1 MWTHPSTLT
10 APILPLE
17 GLPRP
22 TASPRGNVPLES
34 YEATEL
40 TEVNE
45 TDNGS
50 VAREASVTMPDG
62 VELFYRA
69 WLPQEPAEKAVFL
82 LHRGHEH
89 SARLTEVAGSLL
101 APDTAVFAWDARGH
115 GRSPGRRGYAPSFAQ
130 LVRDLDAFVHKVTRF
145 HGIALENT
153 VVVGQSVGAVT
164 AAAWVHDFAPPIRS
178 LALVTPA
185 LRIKLYVPFAMP
197 ALRLWNWLRRG
208 EPTFLKSYVKAR
220 FLTHDPQEQTAY
232 REDPL
237 ITRDISLS
245 VLLGLYDAGTRL
257 LEDAAAIRVP
267 TLLLAGGR
275 DHVVRLDA
283 QQTLFDQLGS
293 STKQMRV
300 FENGY
305 HDLFHEKDRREVLAA
320 LGSFVRDSFV
330 QDPPREDLVRADC
343 FGHTRR
349 EIEDLLEPLPLTS
362 WKGLAARCARG
373 ALQTIGRLSHGIQL
387 GWKTGFDSGQ
397 SLDYVYQNRAR
408 GFSFLGRWIDR
419 WYLDSIGWRG
429 IRQRKV
435 MLETTLRNVIARW
448 QSAGQAVH
456 VMDIAAGPGRYVL
469 DVLGTLPPEGL
480 SALLRDASPAN
491 AETGRK
497 LAKTKGLPQVTFDVA
512 DAFDRQS
519 LASVRPR
526 PNIAIASGLYELYPA
541 NDRVLESLRGIADAL
556 GEGGFLIY
564 TNQPWHP
571 QLETIARTL
580 TNRDGAPWVMR
591 RRTQEEMDDLVRAA
605 GFDKVA
611 MEIDDFGI
619 FTVSLAR
626 IGRVA

>member
-1 MWTHPSTLT
+1 M
-10 APILPLE
+10 
-17 GLPRP
+17 G
-22 TASPRGNVPLES
+22 
-34 YEATEL
+34 
-40 TEVNE
+40 
-45 TDNGS
+45 
-50 VAREASVTMPDG
+50 DG

-69 WLPQEPAEKAVFL
+69 WLPPGRATKAVFV

-89 SARLTEVAGSLL
+89 SGRLSEVADSLL

-115 GRSPGRRGYAPSFAQ
+115 GRSPGRRGYTPSFTQ
-130 LVRDLDAFVHKVTRF
+130 LVRDLDSFVHTVTES
-145 HGIALENT
+145 HGICLEDT

-178 LALVTPA
+178 LVLVTPA
-185 LRIKLYVPFAMP
+185 LRIKLYVPFAMT
-197 ALRLWNWLRRG
+197 ALRLWDWFRRG

-220 FLTHDPQEQTAY
+220 FLTHDRREQKAY
-232 REDPL
+232 RQDPL

-245 VLLGLYDAGTRL
+245 ALLGLYDAGTRL
-257 LEDAAAIRVP
+257 LQDAAAIRVP

-283 QQTLFDQLGS
+283 QQTLFDRLGS
-293 STKQMRV
+293 STKKMHI
-300 FENGY
+300 FKDGY
-305 HDLFHEKDRREVLAA
+305 HDLFHEENRREVLASM
-320 LGSFVRDSFV
+320 GEFVRDSFAR
-330 QDPPREDLVRADC
+330 DAPREPLTRADRS
-343 FGHTRR
+343 GHTRR
-349 EIEDLLEPLPLTS
+349 EVEKLLRPLPIVS
-362 WKGLAARCARG
+362 WKGLGARAARG
-373 ALQTIGRLSHGIQL
+373 ALQTVGRLSHGIRL

-408 GFSFLGRWIDR
+408 GASFLGRWIDR
-419 WYLDSIGWRG
+419 WYLDSVGWKG

-435 MLETTLRNVIARW
+435 MLEETLRHAIARW
-448 QSAGQAVH
+448 QSASQPVH

-480 SALLRDASPAN
+480 SATLRDSNPDN
-491 AETGRK
+491 AETGRR
-497 LAKTKGLPQVTFDVA
+497 LVKTKGLRQVTFDVA
-512 DAFDRQS
+512 DAFDRRS
-519 LASVRPR
+519 LAAVRPR
-526 PNIAIASGLYELYPA
+526 PNIAIASGLYELYSA
-541 NDRVLESLRGIADAL
+541 NDRVLGSLQGIAEAL

-580 TNRDGAPWVMR
+580 SNRDGAPWVMR

-611 MEIDDFGI
+611 MEIDDSGI